1 MHHLYICLIS
11 WGWLAFSHPF
21 FLSLTEIRY
30 NENSQKLEI
39 AQKIFWDD
47 LEISLEEFHDAN
59 IDVLNPADKDQ
70 FNKQVN
76 AYLLDHNKIWVDGKP
91 VSLNIL
97 GYEVEEEAIWF
108 YLESASTSFDHSIKV
123 QNSILLTEHEAQQ
136 NIVHVY
142 VKGNSPK
149 SMLLRKG
156 HESES
161 LEF

>member
-11 WGWLAFSHPF
+11 WGWLVFSHPF

-30 NENSQKLEI
+30 NETSQKLEI

-47 LEISLEEFHDAN
+47 LEVSLEEFHDTN
-59 IDVLNPADKDQ
+59 IDVLNPSDTDVFK
-70 FNKQVN
+70 KQVN
-76 AYLLDHNKIWVDGKP
+76 AYLIDHNKIWVDGKA

-108 YLESASTSFDHSIKV
+108 YIESSKTSFEHSIKV
-123 QNSILLTEHEAQQ
+123 QNSVLLNEHESQQ

-149 SMLLRKG
+149 SMLLRRD